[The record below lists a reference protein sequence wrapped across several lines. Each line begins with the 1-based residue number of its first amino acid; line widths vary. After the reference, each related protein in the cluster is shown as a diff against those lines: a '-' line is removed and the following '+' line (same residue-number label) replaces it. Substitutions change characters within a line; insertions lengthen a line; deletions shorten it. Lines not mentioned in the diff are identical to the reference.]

1 MNKELLNDESF
12 DTIYHEYK
20 RAKKNYQQSN
30 LTKERFKTIRMK
42 LFNAT
47 SASSNHDVAFNTYK
61 EIEDDDND
69 ALNYRIK
76 YKIGLHYL
84 SGVGCEQDIDNGY
97 RKIVEAENFH
107 LPDAKSWI
115 NKYGGKK
122 DHGAE

>member
-1 MNKELLNDESF
+1 SHQASELLNDESF

-20 RAKKNYQQSN
+20 HAKKNYQQSK

-69 ALNYRIK
+69 TLNYRINIK
-76 YKIGLHYL
+76 
-84 SGVGCEQDIDNGY
+84 
-97 RKIVEAENFH
+97 
-107 LPDAKSWI
+107 
-115 NKYGGKK
+115 
-122 DHGAE
+122 